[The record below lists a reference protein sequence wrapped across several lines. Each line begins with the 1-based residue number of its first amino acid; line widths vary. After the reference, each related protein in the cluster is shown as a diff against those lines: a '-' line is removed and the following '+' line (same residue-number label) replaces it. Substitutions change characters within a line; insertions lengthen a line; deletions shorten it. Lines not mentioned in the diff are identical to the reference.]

1 LSDWIIDHTGTASG
15 TVRREAPPRFS
26 ARWTSGDDP
35 GELAAIQG
43 PVWSDEGS
51 GEDAIHLYGFAWRD
65 AAPPQAEFQR
75 LMAEAVREIDGW
87 IARRL

>member
-1 LSDWIIDHTGTASG
+1 MSDWIIDQSDAESG

-26 ARWTSGDDP
+26 ARWSTGDDP
-35 GELAAIQG
+35 DELAALEG

-51 GEDAIHLYGFAWRD
+51 GEDAIHLYGFEWRD
-65 AAPPQAEFQR
+65 PAPPQAQFRQ